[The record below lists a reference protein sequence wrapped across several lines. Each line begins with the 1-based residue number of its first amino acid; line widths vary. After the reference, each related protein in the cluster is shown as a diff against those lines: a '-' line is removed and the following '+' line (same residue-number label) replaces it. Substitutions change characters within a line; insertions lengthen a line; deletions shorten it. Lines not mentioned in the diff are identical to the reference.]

1 MKVEVGKEY
10 SGEEL
15 EETLGETNER
25 LWAIGNDHVVVVAE
39 DIGND
44 NYKVRG
50 IISLDGHQGQER
62 IQIEKEKLEYEGKLV
77 DCPHCHKSPFLMV
90 TVLGTVVY
98 ICPDCL
104 YHEEPWERGD

>member
-10 SGEEL
+10 SGREL
-15 EETLGETNER
+15 EKALCETNER

-50 IISLDGHQGQER
+50 IIGLDGEGQER
-62 IQIEKEKLEYEGKLV
+62 IRVEKLEYKGKLV